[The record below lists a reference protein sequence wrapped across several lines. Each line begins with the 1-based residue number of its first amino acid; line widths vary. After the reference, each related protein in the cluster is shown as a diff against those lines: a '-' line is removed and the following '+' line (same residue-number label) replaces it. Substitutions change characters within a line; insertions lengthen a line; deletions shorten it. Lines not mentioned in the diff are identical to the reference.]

1 LTRRRVRVV
10 PLSLAL
16 AFAAV
21 GPATVRA
28 QTAAECA
35 AYAGAAG
42 RVCTAAVDATRAI
55 HPFLGILISGGN
67 PLLGSGSALGGL
79 GRFSV
84 TARVNAVEVTLPRLS
99 YDGSSPTVPR
109 GQKVFAPAP
118 VVEAAVG
125 LYGGLPSGALA
136 VDALASASLLPTGEF
151 DDFRVDPQ
159 ARRLGQV
166 ALGLGFGAR
175 VGILRE
181 AGPLP
186 GISASI
192 MRRDVPTITYGDL
205 AGGDEFQ
212 YSVDLRALN
221 LRLVASKRL
230 AFLDAAA
237 GLGWDRYTGDAL
249 IRVRQGTVSAAA
261 APDVPIEL
269 RNSRVLAFLNAGV
282 ELALLKLV
290 AEVGYQGGRDQS
302 LTTSFQDF
310 DPAKGKLF
318 AGLGLRLGL

>member
-16 AFAAV
+16 AFAAI
-21 GPATVRA
+21 GPTTVRA

-67 PLLGSGSALGGL
+67 PVLGSASALGGL

-84 TARVNAVEVTLPRLS
+84 TARVNAVGVTLPRLS

-118 VVEAAVG
+118 VVEATAG

-151 DDFRVDPQ
+151 DDFRVDPR

-175 VGILRE
+175 IGILRE

-237 GLGWDRYTGDAL
+237 GLGWDRYTGDAS
-249 IRVRQGTVSAAA
+249 ISVRQGTLPGA

-269 RNSRVLAFLNAGV
+269 RNSRVVAFLNAGV

-290 AEVGYQGGRDQS
+290 AEVGYQGGRDQNLS
-302 LTTSFQDF
+302 TSFQDF
-310 DPAKGKLF
+310 DPTKGKLF

>member
-1 LTRRRVRVV
+1 MTWGRVRVV
-10 PLSLAL
+10 PLSLAF
-16 AFAAV
+16 AFAVV
-21 GPATVRA
+21 GPTAVRA

-35 AYAGAAG
+35 AYVGAAG

-67 PLLGSGSALGGL
+67 PVLGSGSALGGL

-118 VVEAAVG
+118 AVEAAAG

-151 DDFRVDPQ
+151 DDFRVDPR

-175 VGILRE
+175 IGILRE

-230 AFLDAAA
+230 AFVDAAA
-237 GLGWDRYTGDAL
+237 GLGWDRYTGGAS
-249 IRVRQGTVSAAA
+249 IRVRQGTLPGTAA
-261 APDVPIEL
+261 DVPIEL

-302 LTTSFQDF
+302 LTTSFQGF

>member
-21 GPATVRA
+21 GPTTVRA

-67 PLLGSGSALGGL
+67 PVLGSASALGGL

-84 TARVNAVEVTLPRLS
+84 TARVNAVGVTLPRLS

-109 GQKVFAPAP
+109 GQRVFAPAP
-118 VVEAAVG
+118 VVEAAAG

-175 VGILRE
+175 IGILRE

-237 GLGWDRYTGDAL
+237 GLGWDRYTGDAS
-249 IRVRQGTVSAAA
+249 IRVRQGTLPGA

-269 RNSRVLAFLNAGV
+269 RNSRVVAFLNAGV

-290 AEVGYQGGRDQS
+290 AEVGYQGGRDQNLS
-302 LTTSFQDF
+302 TSFQDF
-310 DPAKGKLF
+310 DPTKGKLF

>member
-1 LTRRRVRVV
+1 MTRRRVRVV

-16 AFAAV
+16 ASAAA
-21 GPATVRA
+21 GPTTVRA

-55 HPFLGILISGGN
+55 HPFVGILISGGN
-67 PLLGSGSALGGL
+67 PVLGSGSALGGL

-118 VVEAAVG
+118 VVEAAAG

-166 ALGLGFGAR
+166 ALGLGVGAR
-175 VGILRE
+175 IGILRE

-237 GLGWDRYTGDAL
+237 GLGWDRYTGDAS
-249 IRVRQGTVSAAA
+249 IRVRQGTLPGV

-269 RNSRVLAFLNAGV
+269 RNSRVVAFLDAGV

-290 AEVGYQGGRDQS
+290 AEVGYQGGRDQN
-302 LTTSFQDF
+302 LATSFQDF
-310 DPAKGKLF
+310 DPTKGKLF

>member
-249 IRVRQGTVSAAA
+249 IRVRQGTLPGTAA
-261 APDVPIEL
+261 DVPIEL